1 MCAMWQGWTLA
12 LRNVVSELLNQG
24 MGYTIESRCLLPLS
38 PPPPST
44 VCFIYPHQRIHSK
57 LSQSNGLEGRL
68 IERRKKWFIA
78 AMDSWMR
85 QCSMKVFRPCGC
97 CSSLSHFH
105 SASLSCLPPL
115 MADGCPPLS
124 LVLLEVSSC

>member
-44 VCFIYPHQRIHSK
+44 VCFIYPHQ
-57 LSQSNGLEGRL
+57 LEA
-68 IERRKKWFIA
+68 IAIKWFG
-78 AMDSWMR
+78 R
-85 QCSMKVFRPCGC
+85 TP
-97 CSSLSHFH
+97 H
-105 SASLSCLPPL
+105 
-115 MADGCPPLS
+115 
-124 LVLLEVSSC
+124 